1 MARGMNNLQANVCLL
16 AVTLCWSC
24 EVIIFSVIPDGV
36 NPFATTCVTSL
47 IGAMLL
53 GVCFSRRIAAEYR
66 RNSRL
71 LMRRIAAL
79 SAMNTA
85 YSVCFL
91 IGLDYF
97 DVSTGAFTVSITA
110 VVLPVMLLVMHRG
123 VGVRTW
129 ASAGCVLVVVGN
141 LVEIMPVGSRK
152 EEIEHAP
159 EGKATE
165 IVDGAEPLRL
175 SCATWRLRFPPA
187 SGARLPGR
195 P

>member
-1 MARGMNNLQANVCLL
+1 MARGMNNLQANICLL

-53 GVCFSRRIAAEYR
+53 GICFSRRIAAEYR

-79 SAMNTA
+79 SVMNTA

-97 DVSTGAFTVSITA
+97 DVSTGAFTISITA
-110 VVLPVMLLVMHRG
+110 VACTLVQAAIITPAVAFHYPDVDAVLFFLSVLANGSLFPIGFAIPFIILLQ
-123 VGVRTW
+123 
-129 ASAGCVLVVVGN
+129 
-141 LVEIMPVGSRK
+141 
-152 EEIEHAP
+152 EELGFSP
-159 EGKATE
+159 LSP
-165 IVDGAEPLRL
+165 GANHKLDEL
-175 SCATWRLRFPPA
+175 
-187 SGARLPGR
+187 
-195 P
+195 